1 MKGTSLSYSGGNYV
15 RMDEWM
21 LNVTGP
27 GASRR
32 AFVLFWVEETQ
43 LDETF
48 HLGRGHNYEMQRGKT
63 CIYGHTRLLMLATKG
78 QDNK

>member
-1 MKGTSLSYSGGNYV
+1 MKETSLSYSGGNYV

-48 HLGRGHNYEMQRGKT
+48 HLGRTQLRNAKRKDMHLRTYTFVDAGYQGAR
-63 CIYGHTRLLMLATKG
+63 
-78 QDNK
+78 